1 MKKILLTIIIAWAAI
16 GQLASAQNIV
26 TITEK
31 EFIEK
36 VWDYR
41 NNPEQFIYKG
51 TTPCIVDFYA
61 DWCGPCRK
69 LGTNLKTIAAK
80 YQDQITIY
88 KIDVDNKENANLVA
102 YFRISSI
109 PYILFA
115 NNKEIYNNS
124 GLMSV
129 EQLEEVVDAII
140 NDNDK

>member
-1 MKKILLTIIIAWAAI
+1 MKKFLLTIIIAWATI
-16 GQLASAQNIV
+16 GQLAIAQNIV

-41 NNPEQFIYKG
+41 NNPDQFIYKG
-51 TTPCIVDFYA
+51 SKPCIVDFYA

-115 NNKEIYNNS
+115 NSKEIYNNS

-140 NDNDK
+140 KENDK